1 LGRQSAIL
9 AERRPTPPRRIV
21 RARALLKGLVQG
33 VGMRPFVANLA
44 RRQGLAGYVLNTGEG
59 VETEV
64 EGEAP
69 AVEAFF
75 AQLLSSPP
83 PLARIFDLERT
94 SLPPS
99 SSRGFEI
106 RPSLGAGARTAV
118 IPPDAA
124 TCEDCLAELLDPG
137 DRRFGYPFI
146 NCTNCGPRYTLIEDL
161 PYDRRLTSMKR
172 FTMCPQCLREYSD
185 PADRRYHAQPNA
197 CPVCGP
203 RVWLER
209 PGRGRV
215 DSADP
220 LAAARELLKK
230 GFILAVKGLGGFHL
244 AVDATNDQAVARL
257 RDRKRRPAKPLA
269 VMSPGLEEVASFA
282 LPTEAEKE
290 LLTSPQRPIVLLLK
304 KNPQPL
310 SPNLAP
316 GQARLGVMLPYTPL
330 HHLLLGSEFQA
341 LVMTSGNAVDE
352 PIAVDNQEAL
362 DGLAFLADYFLL
374 HDRPILNR
382 TDDSVVRAWSGGEI
396 RLRRSR
402 GYAPA
407 PVLLKHPSPPIL
419 AVGGQMKNTFC
430 LVKGDQAFLGPHI
443 GDLDNPKA
451 LDFFMAAVD
460 HLERVLGIRPEM
472 VAHDL
477 HPDYQSTRYA
487 LERPEKVK
495 IGVQHH
501 QAHLLSCLAE
511 RGSGGPAL
519 GLALDG
525 SGWGGDGRIWGGEVL
540 IVQGAGFERAAHLA
554 YLPLPGGEAA
564 VAEPWRMAVGWLFTV
579 FGRAFLDLDLSL
591 LRRIGPA
598 KAEAAARMIETG
610 LNCPLTS
617 SLGRLFDAV
626 AALCGLRDQ
635 VSYEGQAAAELE
647 ARAEPTASRPYELD
661 WVEEGGV
668 RIIRTEGLLRGVVQD
683 LGQGLDPG
691 EISGRFHAALI
702 SLFSRLCLLIGQERG
717 LKEVVLSGGVFQN
730 AVLLEG
736 LVKALSGQGF
746 LVRTH
751 SQVPANDG
759 GLCLGQAAAAA
770 AMADEG

>member
-1 LGRQSAIL
+1 
-9 AERRPTPPRRIV
+9 
-21 RARALLKGLVQG
+21 
-33 VGMRPFVANLA
+33 MRPFVANLA